1 MRAPRLAAA
10 AAFAALALALVATPT
25 PAGAQERRPLLIEGK
40 RNLYQRVITRPGA
53 TMTTEPRQG
62 AGRPVPGFSVH
73 YVYERRD
80 GFLLVGEGS
89 DGRVAGWIPAE
100 RSIDWKQT
108 LVAAFTTPA
117 GRERAMFLRDEETAR
132 RLWLAGSRAEDARRL
147 REGANANADGPVV
160 ALEPENHVDITRQ
173 FYLLPILSATR
184 IENERAEAAL
194 ALEVVSA
201 PAEKPE

>member
-1 MRAPRLAAA
+1 MKPMRLAAA
-10 AAFAALALALVATPT
+10 AALAALALALAQPASIAT
-25 PAGAQERRPLLIEGK
+25 AQERRPLLIEGK
-40 RNLYQRVITRPGA
+40 RNLYQRVIARPGA
-53 TMTTEPRQG
+53 TMTPEPRPG

-89 DGRVAGWIPAE
+89 DGRVSGWMPAE
-100 RSIDWKQT
+100 RAIDWKQT
-108 LVAAFTTPA
+108 LVAAFTNPA

-173 FYLLPILSATR
+173 FYLLPILSAAR
-184 IENERAEAAL
+184 IENERAEA
-194 ALEVVSA
+194 
-201 PAEKPE
+201 